1 LFEIKQGETS
11 MKRFRAISLLFVFFM
26 LVSLQVAEP
35 LGVQSVSS
43 KKLNLALQKIRSF
56 IDASMKIWGTPGA
69 AVGIVKDG
77 KVILAEGFG
86 KRDVEKNLP
95 VTAKTRFILGSTT
108 KAFTT
113 MAMGILVDDG
123 KLDWDKPVVQYIP
136 QFKLMNEYA
145 TLHVT
150 PRDLATH
157 RTGLPRHDMVWAN
170 SPFSLQELVE
180 SLQYLEPSRD
190 FRTTFQYNNLMYIA
204 AGYLVGQVSGSSWE
218 DFVRERIFKPLAMM
232 DSGCT
237 VPELTSAAEYSFAY
251 GREKDKLKVLPFPL
265 PTDKLM
271 YGARAS
277 GSINTTAEDMCK
289 WMLLHLNNGA
299 SGGKQIISKANLLQ
313 MHTPQIPMPWRL
325 TEKSEAMF
333 PSYGLGW
340 EIDSY
345 RDHYRV
351 HHGGAT
357 MGFFSYVSLF
367 PYENLGIV
375 VQVNLGGALPTIV
388 ANYASDVLLR
398 LEALD
403 WNKKAQDQ
411 MKAAAAPQE
420 KRIEGTSPAHKM
432 EDYAG
437 EYIHPAYGLLKV
449 DVAGNKLLASFHG
462 RSSPLEH
469 WHFETFQIAE
479 SDLGG
484 TKLTFQ
490 TNALG
495 DVVSVSAPLE
505 SAVKEIVFQ
514 RSQQRK

>member
-1 LFEIKQGETS
+1 
-11 MKRFRAISLLFVFFM
+11 MKKFRTVGLLIIFLLVFSFH
-26 LVSLQVAEP
+26 SAYP
-35 LGVQSVSS
+35 IGAQSASPDE
-43 KKLNLALQKIRSF
+43 LNPALQKIRSY
-56 IDASMKIWGTPGA
+56 IDTSMKTWGTPGL

-77 KVILAEGFG
+77 KVVFAEGFG
-86 KRDVEKNLP
+86 KRDVDKNIP

-123 KLDWDKPVVQYIP
+123 KLDWDKPVVDYLP

-145 TLHVT
+145 TLHAT

-157 RTGLPRHDMVWAN
+157 RTGLPRHDMVWGN
-170 SPFSLQELVE
+170 SSFSLEELVE
-180 SLQYLEPSRD
+180 SLQFLEPSRD
-190 FRTTFQYNNLMYIA
+190 LRTAFQYNNLMYIA

-218 DFVRERIFKPLAMM
+218 EVIRERIFKPLGMA

-237 VPELTSAAEYSFAY
+237 VPELLSAEEFSYAY
-251 GREKDKLKVLPFPL
+251 AREKEKLAALPFPP

-277 GSINTTAEDMCK
+277 GSVNTTAEDMCK
-289 WMLLHLNNGA
+289 WMLLHLNKGTA
-299 SGGKQIISKANLLQ
+299 GGKQIITSANLLQ
-313 MHTPQIPMPWRL
+313 MHTPQIPIPWRPA
-325 TEKSEAMF
+325 EKSEFMY

-340 EIDSY
+340 MIDSY

-367 PYENLGIV
+367 PHENLGIV
-375 VQVNLGGALPTIV
+375 VLVNLGGALPTIV
-388 ANYASDVLLR
+388 ANYASDVLLG
-398 LEALD
+398 LDPLD

-420 KRIEGTSPAHKM
+420 KRVEGTKPAHKL

-437 EYIHPAYGLLKV
+437 EYNHPAYGLLKV
-449 DVAGNKLLASFHG
+449 EAAQDKLTASFHG
-462 RSSPLEH
+462 YSSPLEH
-469 WHFETFQIAE
+469 WHYETFRIAE
-479 SDLGG
+479 ADLRG

-490 TNALG
+490 TNLRG
-495 DVVSVSAPLE
+495 EIVSVSAPLE

-514 RSQQRK
+514 RAQRK

>member
-1 LFEIKQGETS
+1 
-11 MKRFRAISLLFVFFM
+11 MKT
-26 LVSLQVAEP
+26 
-35 LGVQSVSS
+35 
-43 KKLNLALQKIRSF
+43 
-56 IDASMKIWGTPGA
+56 WGTPGL

-77 KVILAEGFG
+77 KVVFAEGFG
-86 KRDVEKNLP
+86 KRDVEKSLP
-95 VTAKTRFILGSTT
+95 VTSKTRFILGSTT

-123 KLDWDKPVVQYIP
+123 KLDWDKPVIHYIP
-136 QFKLMNEYA
+136 RFKLMDEYA
-145 TLHVT
+145 TLQAT

-157 RTGLPRHDMVWAN
+157 RTGLPRHDMVWGN
-170 SPFSLQELVE
+170 SSFSLEELVE
-180 SLQYLEPSRD
+180 SLQFLEPSRD
-190 FRTTFQYNNLMYIA
+190 LRTAFQYNNLMYIA

-218 DFVRERIFKPLAMM
+218 EVIRERIFKPLGMA

-237 VPELTSAAEYSFAY
+237 VPELLSAEEFSYAY
-251 GREKDKLKVLPFPL
+251 AREKEKLAALPFPP

-277 GSINTTAEDMCK
+277 GSVNTTAEDMCK
-289 WMLLHLNNGA
+289 WMLLHLNKGTA
-299 SGGKQIISKANLLQ
+299 GGKQIITSANLLQ
-313 MHTPQIPMPWRL
+313 MHTPQIPIPWRPA
-325 TEKSEAMF
+325 EKSEFMY

-340 EIDSY
+340 MIDSY

-367 PYENLGIV
+367 PHENLGIV
-375 VQVNLGGALPTIV
+375 VLVNLGGALPTIV
-388 ANYASDVLLR
+388 ANYASDVLLG
-398 LEALD
+398 LDPLD

-420 KRIEGTSPAHKM
+420 KRVEGTKPAHKL

-437 EYIHPAYGLLKV
+437 EYNHPAYGLLKV
-449 DVAGNKLLASFHG
+449 EAAQDKLTASFHG
-462 RSSPLEH
+462 YSSPLEH
-469 WHFETFQIAE
+469 WHYETFRIAE
-479 SDLGG
+479 ADLRG

-490 TNALG
+490 TNLRG
-495 DVVSVSAPLE
+495 EIVSVSAPLE

-514 RSQQRK
+514 RAQRK

>member
-1 LFEIKQGETS
+1 
-11 MKRFRAISLLFVFFM
+11 MKKFRTLGLLFILLLVF
-26 LVSLQVAEP
+26 SSYAAYP
-35 LGVQSVSS
+35 IGAQSVSQD
-43 KKLNLALQKIRSF
+43 KLNAALQKILTY
-56 IDASMKIWGTPGA
+56 IDASMKTWGTPGL

-86 KRDVEKNLP
+86 KRDAEKNLP

-123 KLDWDKPVVQYIP
+123 KLDWDKPVSYYLP

-145 TLHVT
+145 TLHGT

-170 SPFSLQELVE
+170 SAFSLEELVE
-180 SLQYLEPSRD
+180 SLQYLEPNRD

-204 AGYLVGQVSGSSWE
+204 AGYLVGRVSGSSWE
-218 DFVRERIFKPLAMM
+218 EVVRERIFKPLGMA

-237 VPELTSAAEYSFAY
+237 VPELMSAADFSYAY
-251 GREKDKLKVLPFPL
+251 DREKEKLTSRPFPP

-277 GSINTTAEDMCK
+277 GSVNTTAEDMCK
-289 WMLLHLNNGA
+289 WMLLHLNKGMT
-299 SGGKQIISKANLLQ
+299 GGKQIITRANLLQ
-313 MHTPQIPMPWRL
+313 MHTPQIPVPWRPA
-325 TEKSEAMF
+325 EKSEAMY

-340 EIDSY
+340 MIDSY

-367 PYENLGIV
+367 PHQNLGIV
-375 VQVNLGGALPTIV
+375 VLVNMGGALPSIV
-388 ANYASDVLLR
+388 ANYASDVLLG
-398 LEALD
+398 LEPLD

-411 MKAAAAPQE
+411 MKATAAAAPQE
-420 KRIEGTSPAHKM
+420 KRVEGTKPAHRL

-437 EYIHPAYGLLKV
+437 EYNHPAYGLLKV
-449 DVAGNKLLASFHG
+449 EAAQDKLTATFHG
-462 RSSPLEH
+462 QSSPLEH
-469 WHFETFQIAE
+469 WHYETFRIAE
-479 SDLGG
+479 SDLRR
-484 TKLTFQ
+484 TRLTFQ
-490 TNALG
+490 TNLRG
-495 DVVSVSAPLE
+495 EIVSVSAPLE

-514 RSQQRK
+514 RAQKS

>member
-1 LFEIKQGETS
+1 MKRLRAIGLLLVFLTLFPLPAAELLGAQNSTSGQLDASLQKIRAVVETS
-11 MKRFRAISLLFVFFM
+11 MKT
-26 LVSLQVAEP
+26 
-35 LGVQSVSS
+35 
-43 KKLNLALQKIRSF
+43 
-56 IDASMKIWGTPGA
+56 WGTPGL

-77 KVILAEGFG
+77 QVIFVEGFG

-123 KLDWDKPVVQYIP
+123 KLDWDKPVIQYIP

-145 TLHVT
+145 TLHAT

-157 RTGLPRHDMVWAN
+157 RTGLPRHDMVWAD
-170 SPFSLQELVE
+170 SPFSLEELVE

-190 FRTTFQYNNLMYIA
+190 LRTAFQYNNLMYIA
-204 AGYLVGQVSGSSWE
+204 AGYLVGRVSGSSWE
-218 DFVRERIFKPLAMM
+218 EVVRERIFKPLGMA

-237 VPELTSAAEYSFAY
+237 VPELMGAAEFSYAY
-251 GREKDKLKVLPFPL
+251 TKEKEKLTALPFPP

-277 GSINTTAEDMCK
+277 GSVNTTVEDMCK
-289 WMLLHLNNGA
+289 WMILNLNKGA
-299 SGGKQIISKANLLQ
+299 AGGKQVIARANLLQ
-313 MHTPQIPMPWRL
+313 MHTPQIPTPWRPA
-325 TEKSEAMF
+325 EKSESMY

-340 EIDSY
+340 MIDSY

-367 PYENLGIV
+367 PLENLGIV
-375 VQVNLGGALPTIV
+375 VQVNLGAAVPMIIT
-388 ANYASDVLLR
+388 NYASDVLLG
-398 LEALD
+398 LEPLD

-411 MKAAAAPQE
+411 MKAAAAASPREQ
-420 KRIEGTSPAHKM
+420 RVEGTKPGHRL

-437 EYIHPAYGLLKV
+437 LYNHPAYGMLEVEAAADKLKV
-449 DVAGNKLLASFHG
+449 SFHG
-462 RSSPLEH
+462 QSSPLEH
-469 WHFETFQIAE
+469 WHYETFRIIE
-479 SDLGG
+479 SDLRGRR
-484 TKLTFQ
+484 LTFQ
-490 TNALG
+490 TNLRG
-495 DVVSVSAPLE
+495 EIVSVSAPLE
-505 SAVKEIVFQ
+505 PAVKEIVFQ
-514 RSQQRK
+514 RVQKK